1 MNALNGK
8 KILSP
13 VFSKIIYACENSW
26 NCTHVIFHTFYMLEE
41 IIYSHKKGHYILIKG
56 PINQDDND
64 CKDIYIYILNFNA
77 PNFLKHYLYKR
88 TDRARYNNSGDFNT
102 PLSSVDKSSRQK
114 STKKFES

>member
-1 MNALNGK
+1 VPVSQLTDDVICFKYLWPLLEMNALNGK

-64 CKDIYIYILNFNA
+64 CKDIYIYI
-77 PNFLKHYLYKR
+77 Y
-88 TDRARYNNSGDFNT
+88 
-102 PLSSVDKSSRQK
+102 
-114 STKKFES
+114 